1 MIYEILDNV
10 YFYICF
16 WWFSLNYIFVFYF
29 IKKEI
34 TKLGKNKKLG
44 QAEITMWVA
53 EEGSYYYHCGK
64 IIGITNQTAWSIH
77 DSSGKGYMSYK
88 YKEKYPVGSI
98 IDVEY
103 AEYKHMGCKKFI
115 DIRYIDKE

>member
-1 MIYEILDNV
+1 MGQIR
-10 YFYICF
+10 
-16 WWFSLNYIFVFYF
+16 
-29 IKKEI
+29 I
-34 TKLGKNKKLG
+34 TPEELRSAAEFLG
-44 QAEITMWVA
+44 QKPMWVA
-53 EEGSYYYHCGK
+53 EEGSYYYPCGK